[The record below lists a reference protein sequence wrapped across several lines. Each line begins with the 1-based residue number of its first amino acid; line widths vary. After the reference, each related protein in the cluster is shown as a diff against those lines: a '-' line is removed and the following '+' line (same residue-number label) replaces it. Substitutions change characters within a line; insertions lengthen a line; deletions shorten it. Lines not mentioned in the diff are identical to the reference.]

1 MAEHTICTRCVMDD
15 SYPGITFD
23 EQGHCS
29 LCNAYLEK
37 KNVIGYR
44 PGESEKELDALVAK
58 IKAENRDKE
67 YDVILGLSGGVDSA
81 YMAYL
86 AHKLGL
92 RIMAVHIDTGWNM
105 DMAVENIRRVCEK
118 LHLKLHTITIDW
130 PTMRELQRAYMLSGV
145 ANLDVPQDHVF
156 MAAMLHFARQSG
168 IRYML
173 NGNNLATEGA
183 SAPYSGQHTY
193 MDFWHMQSICRRHGR
208 NVNLRKYPHLS
219 FLQARWKYDGV
230 VKVDILNHVPYSK
243 AEAMKVLEAE
253 FGWEYYG
260 GKHLESRLTRYLQS
274 VYQPLKCGYD
284 KRRYHLSCLIMNGEM
299 TREEAL
305 EELARPAYPVEEQ
318 EADERYIMD
327 RLEIDPAEWKRIL
340 AAPVTPNSR
349 YFSQEKLISL
359 ARRLLGKKNVQ
370 AIQRQKSV

>member
-1 MAEHTICTRCVMDD
+1 MAEKKICTRCVMDTT
-15 SYPGITFD
+15 YPGITFD
-23 EQGHCS
+23 QEGHCS
-29 LCNAYLEK
+29 LCNAYEEK
-37 KNVIGYR
+37 KGVIGYR
-44 PGESEKELDALVAK
+44 KGESEETLKALVEK
-58 IKAENRDKE
+58 IKSDNKDKE

-86 AHKLGL
+86 AHELGL
-92 RIMAVHIDTGWNM
+92 RVMAVHVDTGWNM
-105 DMAVENIRRVCEK
+105 DVAVRNIQRVCDK
-118 LHLKLHTITIDW
+118 LNLKLHTITIDW

-156 MAAMLHFARQSG
+156 MSAVMKFARDSG
-168 IRYML
+168 IVYVL

-183 SAPYSGQHTY
+183 SAPYSGQQTY
-193 MDFWHMQSICRRHGR
+193 MDFWHMMSIYRRHGR
-208 NVNLRKYPHLS
+208 GMSLAKYPHLS
-219 FLQARWKYDGV
+219 FFEARWKFPGV

-243 AEAMKVLEAE
+243 KMAMEVLSRE

-284 KRRYHLSCLIMNGEM
+284 KRLYHLSCLIMNGEM

-305 EELARPAYPVEEQ
+305 AELAQPAYPVQQQKE
-318 EADERYIMD
+318 DERIILEK
-327 RLEIDPAEWKRIL
+327 LEIEPEVWHKIL
-340 AAPVTPNSR
+340 HAPVTPNSD
-349 YFSQEKLISL
+349 YFSQEKLIGL
-359 ARRLLGKKNVQ
+359 ARKLLGKKNVQ

>member
-1 MAEHTICTRCVMDD
+1 MPENKICTRCVMDTT
-15 SYPGITFD
+15 YPGITFD

-37 KNVIGYR
+37 KDIIGYR
-44 PGESEKELDALVAK
+44 AGESEKELQKLVEK
-58 IKAENRDKE
+58 IKADNRDKE

-86 AHKLGL
+86 AHQLGL
-92 RIMAVHIDTGWNM
+92 RVMAVHVDTGWNM
-105 DMAVENIRRVCEK
+105 EVAERNIQRVCEK
-118 LHLKLHTITIDW
+118 FGLKLHKLTIDW

-156 MAAMLHFARQSG
+156 MAAVMKFARESG
-168 IRYML
+168 INYVL

-183 SAPYSGQHTY
+183 SAPYSGQHSY
-193 MDFWHMQSICRRHGR
+193 MDFWHMKSIYRRHGR
-208 NVNLRKYPHLS
+208 GMSLKKYPHLS
-219 FLQARWKYDGV
+219 FFEARWKFPGV

-243 AEAMKVLEAE
+243 KLAMEVLERE

-274 VYQPLKCGYD
+274 VYQPRKCGYD
-284 KRRYHLSCLIMNGEM
+284 KRLYHLSCLVMNGEM

-305 EELARPAYPVEEQ
+305 EELSRPAYPIEQ
-318 EADERYIMD
+318 QQEDERIILQK
-327 RLEIDPAEWKRIL
+327 LEIESEEWQRIL
-340 AAPVTPNSR
+340 HAPVTPNEN
-349 YFSQEKLISL
+349 YFSQEKLIRF
-359 ARRLLGKKNVQ
+359 AKKLLGRKHVQ

>member
-1 MAEHTICTRCVMDD
+1 MAEKKICTRCVMDTT
-15 SYPGITFD
+15 YPGITFD
-23 EQGHCS
+23 AQGHCS
-29 LCNAYLEK
+29 LCNAYEEK
-37 KNVIGYR
+37 KGVIGYR
-44 PGESEKELDALVAK
+44 KGESEKKLEALVQK
-58 IKAENRDKE
+58 IKEDNKDKE

-86 AHKLGL
+86 AHQLGL
-92 RIMAVHIDTGWNM
+92 RVMAVHVDTGWNM
-105 DMAVENIRRVCEK
+105 DVAVRNIQRVCDR
-118 LHLKLHTITIDW
+118 LSLKLHTITIDW

-156 MAAMLHFARQSG
+156 MSAVMKFARDSG
-168 IRYML
+168 IVYVL

-183 SAPYSGQHTY
+183 SAPYSGQQTY
-193 MDFWHMQSICRRHGR
+193 MDFWHMKSIYRRHGR
-208 NVNLRKYPHLS
+208 GMSLKKYPHLS
-219 FLQARWKYDGV
+219 FLEARWKFPGV

-243 AEAMKVLEAE
+243 KMAMDVLSRE

-274 VYQPLKCGYD
+274 VYQPKKCGYD
-284 KRRYHLSCLIMNGEM
+284 KRLYHLSCLIMNGEM

-305 EELARPAYPVEEQ
+305 AELAQPAYPVEQQKE
-318 EADERYIMD
+318 DERIILEK
-327 RLEIDPAEWKRIL
+327 LEIEPEVWHRIL
-340 AAPVTPNSR
+340 NAPVTPNSD

-359 ARRLLGKKNVQ
+359 ARKLLGKKNVQ

>member
-1 MAEHTICTRCVMDD
+1 MAEKKICTRCVMDTT
-15 SYPGITFD
+15 YPGITFD

-29 LCNAYLEK
+29 LCNAYEEK
-37 KNVIGYR
+37 KGVIGYR
-44 PGESEKELDALVAK
+44 KGESEKNLEALVKK
-58 IKAENRDKE
+58 IKEDNKDKE

-86 AHKLGL
+86 ANKLGL
-92 RIMAVHIDTGWNM
+92 RVMAVHVDTGWNM
-105 DMAVENIRRVCEK
+105 DVAVRNIQRVCDK
-118 LHLKLHTITIDW
+118 LNLKLHTITIDW

-156 MAAMLHFARQSG
+156 MSAVMKFARDSG
-168 IRYML
+168 IVYVL

-183 SAPYSGQHTY
+183 SAPYSGQQTY
-193 MDFWHMQSICRRHGR
+193 MDFWHMKSIYRRHGR
-208 NVNLRKYPHLS
+208 GMSLAKYPHLS
-219 FLQARWKYDGV
+219 FFEARWKFPGV

-243 AEAMKVLEAE
+243 KMAMEVLSRE

-274 VYQPLKCGYD
+274 VYQPKKCGYD
-284 KRRYHLSCLIMNGEM
+284 KRLYHLSCLIMNGEM

-305 EELARPAYPVEEQ
+305 EELSQPAYPVKQQEE
-318 EADERYIMD
+318 DERIILEK
-327 RLEIDPAEWKRIL
+327 LEIEPEVWHRIL
-340 AAPVTPNSR
+340 SAPVTPNSD

-359 ARRLLGKKNVQ
+359 ARRLLGRKNVQ